1 MAAFPFGANG
11 RIMGGSMG
19 ANYGQLFFSF
29 NGLGAMGAMGA
40 TNSHIQT
47 LPCREAPVYIF
58 INLKKKH
65 PPNAPISPSAL
76 IIKGDSEYDPPILRP

>member
-1 MAAFPFGANG
+1 
-11 RIMGGSMG
+11 MG
-19 ANYGQLFFSF
+19 ANYGQLSFSF

-47 LPCREAPVYIF
+47 LPCHEAPVYIF
-58 INLKKKH
+58 IYLKKKH

-76 IIKGDSEYDPPILRP
+76 KTKGNSEYDPPILRP